1 MQRNTIKWEDT
12 IANYLNTATVT
23 GLQEFDFVVPTT
35 DSYNVQGTLELP
47 NQIVPTASQ
56 GAGGGGIG
64 TGSTPGL
71 PIPSQVVVVVKVNST
86 TKYTSNAGD
95 RGFLVGVQCTA
106 GDTIKVTLSSSLAQ
120 DTQLNAAKCTIAISE
135 GAY

>member
-1 MQRNTIKWEDT
+1 L
-12 IANYLNTATVT
+12 ANYVSNITVT
-23 GLQEFDFVVPTT
+23 GLQEFDFIVPTT
-35 DSYNVQGTLELP
+35 DTYNVAGTLQLP
-47 NQIVPTASQ
+47 TNLVPTAAS
-56 GAGGGGIG
+56 GSGGGGIG
-64 TGSTPGL
+64 TGSVPGL

-95 RGFLVGVQCTA
+95 RGFFIGVQATA

-120 DTQLNAAKCTIAISE
+120 DEQLNATQCTISISE

>member
-1 MQRNTIKWEDT
+1 MADPFVRTS
-12 IANYLNTATVT
+12 TVT

-35 DSYNVQGTLELP
+35 DAYTVQGTLQVPKNL
-47 NQIVPTASQ
+47 VPTASQ

-71 PIPSQVVVVVKVNST
+71 PIPSQIVTVVKVNST

-95 RGFLVGVQCTA
+95 MGFQTGVQCTA
-106 GDTIKVTLSSSLAQ
+106 GDTIKVIFSSSLAQ
-120 DTQLNAAKCTIAISE
+120 DEQLQAMQCTIAISE
-135 GAY
+135 GAF